1 MIWIIKLFLG
11 KKYFI
16 KYTDKLKNDE
26 ILIFGHKIYISKE
39 VIKVTNIELKEKVV
53 DIAKNYKTIYG
64 MGTWGWIVTQSA
76 IDRKVKESSWWT
88 SSKVK
93 TISKVIDKGYFMFD
107 CVGLIK
113 GILWGWNGNSKA
125 IYGGAGY
132 KINKVPDVNTE
143 GMLAKCKNISTNF
156 SNIEVGEYL
165 WMNGHCGV
173 YIGDGLAVECTPK
186 WDNKVQITA
195 VGNIGKKSGY
205 NTRTW
210 TKHGKLPY
218 ITYVKEEEKVEQ
230 YTVIMNK
237 IPVYTNS
244 SNAKKNKN
252 SVGTWSKG
260 TYYVFNKYA
269 SMINITKTVGIA
281 GAWINPNDNI
291 VKETPITPPKK
302 EEIPP
307 TENTEKEPDTSEE
320 TQPSIDNPTEEE
332 TTQETPPNEEIEDN
346 MQEEEQKINIFAQ
359 IIKIVIDFIIKLFRK

>member
-1 MIWIIKLFLG
+1 M
-11 KKYFI
+11 
-16 KYTDKLKNDE
+16 
-26 ILIFGHKIYISKE
+26 
-39 VIKVTNIELKEKVV
+39 TNIELKEKVV

-64 MGTWGWIVTQSA
+64 MGTWGWIVTKSA
-76 IDRKVKESSWWT
+76 IERKKKESSWWT
-88 SSKVK
+88 TSRIN
-93 TISKVIDKGYFMFD
+93 TISKVIGKNYFMFD
-107 CVGLIK
+107 CIGLIK
-113 GILWGWNGNSKA
+113 GILWGWKGSNA

-132 KINKVPDVNTE
+132 AVNGVPDVNTE
-143 GMLAKCKNISTNF
+143 GMLSKCKSVSTDF
-156 SNIEVGEYL
+156 SKIEVGEYL

-195 VGNIGKKSGY
+195 VGNIGSKKGY

-218 ITYVKEEEKVEQ
+218 ITYVKEKEEKVEQ
-230 YTVIMNK
+230 YIIIVDK

-244 SNAKKNKN
+244 TNAKKNKN

-269 SMINITKTVGIA
+269 SMINITKTKGIA

-291 VKETPITPPKK
+291 VKETPITPPK
-302 EEIPP
+302 EEVEEKPVETPP
-307 TENTEKEPDTSEE
+307 TENTEKEPVTSEE
-320 TQPSIDNPTEEE
+320 TQPSTDNPTEQEKP
-332 TTQETPPNEEIEDN
+332 QETPSNEEIEGN
-346 MQEEEQKINIFAQ
+346 TQEEVPKVNIFAQ

>member
-1 MIWIIKLFLG
+1 M
-11 KKYFI
+11 
-16 KYTDKLKNDE
+16 
-26 ILIFGHKIYISKE
+26 
-39 VIKVTNIELKEKVV
+39 TNIELKEKVV

-64 MGTWGWIVTQSA
+64 MGTWGWIVTKSA
-76 IDRKVKESSWWT
+76 IERKKKESSWWT
-88 SSKVK
+88 NTRIN
-93 TISKVIDKGYFMFD
+93 TISKVIGKNYFMFD

-113 GILWGWNGNSKA
+113 GILWGWKGTNA

-132 KINKVPDVNTE
+132 AVNGVPDVNTE
-143 GMLAKCKNISTNF
+143 GMLSKCKSVSTNF
-156 SNIEVGEYL
+156 NKIEVGEYL

-218 ITYVKEEEKVEQ
+218 ITYVKEEEEKVEQ
-230 YTVIMNK
+230 YTIIVDK

-244 SNAKKNKN
+244 TNAKNNKN

-269 SMINITKTVGIA
+269 SMINITKTIGVA
-281 GAWINPNDNI
+281 GAWINPADNVI
-291 VKETPITPPKK
+291 KEETPK
-302 EEIPP
+302 EEEVVEKPIEEEKPIETP
-307 TENTEKEPDTSEE
+307 STENTENKPDTSEE
-320 TQPSIDNPTEEE
+320 AQPSTDNPIEEE
-332 TTQETPPNEEIEDN
+332 TTQETPSNEEIEDN
-346 MQEEEQKINIFAQ
+346 TLVEEPKVNIFAQ

>member
-1 MIWIIKLFLG
+1 M
-11 KKYFI
+11 
-16 KYTDKLKNDE
+16 
-26 ILIFGHKIYISKE
+26 
-39 VIKVTNIELKEKVV
+39 TNIELKNKLL

-195 VGNIGKKSGY
+195 VGNIGSKKGY
-205 NTRTW
+205 NSRKW

-230 YTVIMNK
+230 YTIIVDK

-244 SNAKKNKN
+244 TNAKKNKN

-260 TYYVFNKYA
+260 TYYVFNEAYG
-269 SMINITKTVGIA
+269 MINITTKIGSA
-281 GAWINPNDNI
+281 GAWINPTDNVI
-291 VKETPITPPKK
+291 KEEVVTPPVEEETPMTPITPPK
-302 EEIPP
+302 EEEVVETPIEEEKPIETPP
-307 TENTEKEPDTSEE
+307 TENTEKEPITSEE
-320 TQPSIDNPTEEE
+320 TQPSTDNPTEEE
-332 TTQETPPNEEIEDN
+332 TTQETPSNEEIQDN
-346 MQEEEQKINIFAQ
+346 TQEEVPKVNIFAQ